1 MPQLRS
7 IKRNDLISYLK
18 HLGFSGPYAG
28 GKHQF
33 MIKEKLRLTLPN
45 PHQSDIGINL
55 LNKILK
61 QAQIS
66 KADGKIFKEE
76 CFVYSQTY

>member
-1 MPQLRS
+1 MPQLQP
-7 IKRNDLISYLK
+7 IKRNDLIKHLK
-18 HLGFSGPYAG
+18 QLGFSGPYTG

-45 PHQSDIGINL
+45 PHQGDIGINL

-61 QAQIS
+61 QAGIS
-66 KADGKIFKEE
+66 KEDWEML
-76 CFVYSQTY
+76 

>member
-7 IKRNDLISYLK
+7 VKRNDLISPLG
-18 HLGFSGPYAG
+18 HLRQLGFSGPYAG
-28 GKHQF
+28 GKHQL
-33 MIKEKLRLTLPN
+33 MIKEKLRLNLPN

-66 KADGKIFKEE
+66 KAEWEDL
-76 CFVYSQTY
+76 